1 MSNKTTLQVGRKSD
15 IYVLC
20 VSFAHNVS
28 AKDWYVAIVS
38 TTVETSNP
46 EAELEPGMR
55 LLGPVSEKFVSVSDL
70 YVPKASGT
78 EDNVSQSFCLIGFVF
93 FMKEV

>member
-1 MSNKTTLQVGRKSD
+1 M
-15 IYVLC
+15 LC

-28 AKDWYVAIVS
+28 AKDWYVALVS
-38 TTVETSNP
+38 TTVETANP

-70 YVPKASGT
+70 YVPSEDGQT
-78 EDNVSQSFCLIGFVF
+78 DNVSLLFSPSFF
-93 FMKEV
+93 